1 MKRYELAKVSGIDD
15 VQLVERETPK
25 PGPGQ
30 VLVRMRAASLNYRD
44 LLMVSGMYA
53 RGGLPLPL
61 VPVSD
66 GAGEIVEVADGV
78 TRAKP
83 GDRVVLTFFEGWSG
97 GSLTEREMGTARGG
111 ARPGVLSEFVV
122 SPEDALLPIPAH
134 LSFEEAATLPCAAL
148 TAWQALAEIAPAIP
162 GETVLALGT
171 GGVSIFALQLAK
183 LLGAR
188 VILTSSS
195 DDKLARARALGADE
209 TINYK
214 TTPDWEKAV
223 RELTVGR
230 GVDRVIEVGGP
241 GTFQKSIASL
251 RMGGRLA
258 LIGVLGGL
266 TGGVEILP
274 ILLGCL
280 HVDGVYVG
288 SREMFE
294 RMNRAVELA
303 KLRPVIDRTFPFDE
317 APAAYRHLQSGAHF
331 GKIVIRIS

>member
-1 MKRYELAKVSGIDD
+1 MKRYELEKVTGIDD
-15 VQLVERETPK
+15 VKLVERETPK
-25 PGPGQ
+25 PGAGQ

-44 LLMVSGMYA
+44 LLMVSGAYA

-61 VPVSD
+61 VPLSD
-66 GAGEIVEVADGV
+66 GAGEIVEVGTGV
-78 TRAKP
+78 SRVRA
-83 GDRVVLTFFEGWSG
+83 GDRVVLTFFEDWRG
-97 GSLTEREMGTARGG
+97 GALTEREMGTARGG
-111 ARPGVLSEFVV
+111 ARPGVLSELLV

-134 LSFEEAATLPCAAL
+134 LSLEEAATLPCAAL
-148 TAWQALAEIAPAIP
+148 TAWQVLAELQPVVP

-183 LLGAR
+183 LFGAR

-214 TTPDWEKAV
+214 STPDWEKAV
-223 RELTVGR
+223 RELTGGR

-251 RMGGRLA
+251 RMGGRLS
-258 LIGVLGGL
+258 LVGVLGGL
-266 TGGVEILP
+266 TGGVEVLP

-288 SREMFE
+288 SRDMFE
-294 RMNRAVELA
+294 RMNRAISHA
-303 KLRPVIDRTFPFDE
+303 HLRPVIDRTFPFDE
-317 APAAYRHLQSGAHF
+317 APAAYRYLKSGAHF
-331 GKIVIRIS
+331 GKVVIRIG